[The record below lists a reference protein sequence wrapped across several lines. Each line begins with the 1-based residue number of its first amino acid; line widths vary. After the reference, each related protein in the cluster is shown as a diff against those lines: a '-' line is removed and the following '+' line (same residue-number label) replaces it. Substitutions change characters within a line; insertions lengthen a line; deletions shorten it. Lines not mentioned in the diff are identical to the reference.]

1 MEIHF
6 RHLTGNFNLYTGVK
20 KLHMTSKD
28 RFYKVYSPEKI
39 KLRPGDDIHLD
50 LKFDIQTPEIL
61 SPWLNILPSL
71 KTMGLHIENDD
82 WAENKTKDNTIQLH
96 ILNRSFTYTIDT
108 KKDQCIGFIFLLG
121 EQITDNITT
130 KYNFL

>member
-1 MEIHF
+1 MP
-6 RHLTGNFNLYTGVK
+6 L
-20 KLHMTSKD
+20 
-28 RFYKVYSPEKI
+28 
-39 KLRPGDDIHLD
+39 
-50 LKFDIQTPEIL
+50 LKGF
-61 SPWLNILPSL
+61 
-71 KTMGLHIENDD
+71 GLHIQNND
-82 WAENKTKDNTIQLH
+82 WVKNKTKDNTIQLH